1 MEEKKIT
8 TIDEYIESCPE
19 EVRAKLQNLWH
30 IIREAAPEA
39 TEKMSWQMPTFYYL
53 GNVVHFAA
61 FKKHIGL
68 YPGPNA
74 VESFSER
81 LVEYKTS
88 KGAIQFPINKDMDSA
103 LIQDIVR
110 FSIDENKKKH
120 QI

>member
-1 MEEKKIT
+1 MEEKKIA

-19 EVRAKLQNLWH
+19 EVREKLQNLRH
-30 IIREAAPEA
+30 IIKDAAPEVS
-39 TEKMSWQMPTFYYL
+39 EKMSWQMPTFHYL

-74 VESFSER
+74 VEFFSER

-88 KGAIQFPINKDMDSA
+88 KGAIQLPLNKEMDIS
-103 LIQDIVR
+103 LIQEIVK
-110 FSIDENKKKH
+110 FSIDENIKKH